1 MTKKDIRESVLFL
14 RNSLDKKE
22 AEYIS
27 RGICQDVIELDVYEK
42 ATDICL
48 YMSINNEVY
57 LDSLM
62 EASFKEGKRVWLPRV
77 IDKYMEF
84 YSYDTNTK
92 LINGAFGIM
101 EPDSEMKLVP
111 NENTLIIM
119 PGAVYSENKERIGYG
134 GGYYDKYLSEH
145 PECHTVA
152 VCYELQIFPDIPTE
166 AYDIKPEI
174 IVTEER
180 IIE

>member
-48 YMSINNEVY
+48 YMSIKNEVY
-57 LDSLM
+57 LDFLM
-62 EASFKEGKRVWLPRV
+62 EASFKGGKRVWLPRV
-77 IDKYMEF
+77 IDKHMEF

-92 LINGAFGIM
+92 FISGAFGIM

-111 NENTLIIM
+111 NKNTLIIM

-166 AYDIKPEI
+166 SYDIKPEI